1 MRTLMQ
7 PFKINLVNTVLVG
20 GEQFAFHMSELLLT
34 FMGFTQLTLWWC
46 FWFTA
51 GYVTGRVEWMVH
63 HFHQLHSNLM
73 WKVSYPIWEF
83 IIIPGSVNPI
93 SQSFLVPFQVRPK
106 HHIYFHILPV
116 PCSWDGLWDKDHGK
130 KSGMVW
136 NLAWYENWQER
147 VYVPPRVRY
156 WATCILAG
164 GMGKLE
170 LSFASALLRSKW
182 AVQLLSK

>member
-46 FWFTA
+46 FWFA
-51 GYVTGRVEWMVH
+51 VGYVTGRVEWMVH

-83 IIIPGSVNPI
+83 IIIPGSGNPI

-106 HHIYFHILPV
+106 HHIYFHILPI

-136 NLAWYENWQER
+136 KLARESICASTGQVLSNVHTHWR
-147 VYVPPRVRY
+147 DRKIR
-156 WATCILAG
+156 I
-164 GMGKLE
+164 KLCF
-170 LSFASALLRSKW
+170 SITQK
-182 AVQLLSK
+182 